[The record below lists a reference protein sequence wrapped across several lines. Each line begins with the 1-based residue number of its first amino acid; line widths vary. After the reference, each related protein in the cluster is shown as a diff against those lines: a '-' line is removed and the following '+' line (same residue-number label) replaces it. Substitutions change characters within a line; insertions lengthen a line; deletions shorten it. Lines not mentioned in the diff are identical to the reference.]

1 MDIPSPASLADRKQT
16 IPELGAFVAQ
26 ARADGMPVRVY
37 VDVSNLWV
45 GGQRT
50 NAVARGLAPSLNATY
65 AIPLLPPWDL
75 DFLALHRLL
84 VPDSDAL
91 SCARMYGSFDRG
103 SGCAAE
109 RAASASG
116 FDTHFYP
123 RARGKE
129 KRVDVKMALDIAED
143 IIGQPPTLV
152 VLGSGDADYIPVV
165 ELIHRHGGK
174 VVVVG
179 WHGTISSRLTVA
191 ADATISL
198 GPWLDPLTYLKA
210 APAPIGAC
218 CQV

>member
-1 MDIPSPASLADRKQT
+1 MEIPSPATFADRKQT
-16 IPELGAFVAQ
+16 IPELSASVAQ

-37 VDVSNLWV
+37 VDVSNLWI

-50 NAVARGLAPSLNATY
+50 NAVAQGLAPSLNATY
-65 AIPLLPPWDL
+65 AIPLPQWDL
-75 DFLALHRLL
+75 NFLALHRLL
-84 VPDSDAL
+84 VPDPDAL
-91 SCARMYGSFDRG
+91 SCARMYGSFERG
-103 SGCAAE
+103 TGCTAEHAAKL
-109 RAASASG
+109 SG

-179 WHGTISSRLTVA
+179 WQGTISSRLTVI

-198 GPWLDPLTYLKA
+198 GPWLAPLTYAKT
-210 APAPIGAC
+210 APAPVGAC